1 MSAITDLQVL
11 LPTLKTQ
18 LEQKASRDAGARS
31 TFAATLASA
40 RSQDGASSA
49 SLPTVDTTKKD
60 LDTVLLTS
68 VLEKVLAA
76 LEELQASSFSFQAVA
91 KPATLT
97 SAGSPGQY
105 CIDASVFY
113 LCVASNQWVKLSM
126 LA

>member
-1 MSAITDLQVL
+1 MSAITDLQTLV
-11 LPTLKTQ
+11 PTLKTQ
-18 LEQKASRDAGARS
+18 LEQKASRDAAARS
-31 TFAATLASA
+31 TFASTIASV
-40 RSQDGASSA
+40 RSHDAASSA

-68 VLEKVLAA
+68 VLEKMLEALQEIQAA
-76 LEELQASSFSFQAVA
+76 SFSLQAVA

-97 SAGSPGQY
+97 ASGSPGQY
-105 CIDASVFY
+105 CIDTNIFY